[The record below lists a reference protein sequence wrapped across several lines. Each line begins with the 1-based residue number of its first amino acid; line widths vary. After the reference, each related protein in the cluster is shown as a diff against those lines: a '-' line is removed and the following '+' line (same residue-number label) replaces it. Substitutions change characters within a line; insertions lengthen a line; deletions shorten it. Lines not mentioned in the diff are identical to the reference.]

1 MGYKKRITK
10 SVVLDSASPNSA
22 LDVIIDW
29 VVNKFTTDVPDLK
42 IQKEIAYS
50 ADGYKNFPVFSDTKF
65 PVMSD
70 SDDHIS
76 APPCSKIVFI
86 GKHSNSVGL
95 CIFCYTR
102 KGRYYLDIC
111 VLPSFDMMCVTPATY
126 GDGYQNSANACN
138 YISKFLRGY
147 YGTFYYNTYLNDIP
161 TRLEW
166 DITPSSDTSAVSMS
180 IVYAGGKYGYAY
192 SINSPHTSYTHFQ
205 LAFTKQ
211 TRSASEPVASMWFIR
226 TTPGIFDIDTQYEL
240 TPGTFSPAK
249 YNFKG
254 SNVTFTDLSR
264 IDNVNDSITSHIMLL
279 SNHDYNQN
287 ITAGLHF
294 FLLWLPITTGMNTD
308 FHDRYTTYFKYTAGY
323 LPPVIANYGDKT
335 RDPVLWNCGEWFP
348 NPKEGRIFLRR
359 VEQPVTTKDY
369 TYIYRMLIPSMS
381 TPKAGTVYESGSEAY
396 MALLDNSLTYGIK
409 LA

>member
-1 MGYKKRITK
+1 MAYKKRITK

-22 LDVIIDW
+22 LDVMVDW
-29 VVNKFTTDVPDLK
+29 VVNKFITDVPDLK

-50 ADGYKNFPVFSDTKF
+50 ADGYKNFPVFSETDYF
-65 PVMSD
+65 GSV
-70 SDDHIS
+70 
-76 APPCSKIVFI
+76 PPCSKIVFV

-102 KGRYYLDIC
+102 DSRYYLDIC

-126 GDGYQNSANACN
+126 GDNYRDSANACN

-147 YGTFYYNTYLNDIP
+147 YGTSYNNSQA
-161 TRLEW
+161 RLEW
-166 DITPSSDTSAVSMS
+166 DITPSADTSAVSMS

-192 SINSPHTSYTHFQ
+192 SINSSHTAYNHFQ

-211 TRSASEPVASMWFIR
+211 TRSASEPVASMWFINQ
-226 TTPGIFDIDTQYEL
+226 TPGIFDIDTRYEL
-240 TPGTFSPAK
+240 TPGTFSPRR
-249 YNFKG
+249 YDYWT
-254 SNVTFTDLSR
+254 SYDEVFTDLSSL
-264 IDNVNDSITSHIMLL
+264 DNINDSVSSRLMLL
-279 SNHDYNQN
+279 GNH
-287 ITAGLHF
+287 TLEWSVLSGLNF
-294 FLLWLPITTGMNTD
+294 FLLWLPIIKSIDSGSVS
-308 FHDRYTTYFKYTAGY
+308 YFEWDAGY
-323 LPPVIANYGDKT
+323 LPPVIANYSDKT
-335 RDPVLWNCGEWFP
+335 RDPALWNCGEWFP
-348 NPKEGRIFLRR
+348 NPKEGRIFIRR

-396 MALLDNSLTYGIK
+396 MALLDNSLTYGIR

>member
-1 MGYKKRITK
+1 MAYKKRITK

-22 LDVIIDW
+22 LDVMIDW
-29 VVNKFTTDVPDLK
+29 IVNKFITDVPDLK

-50 ADGYKNFPVFSDTKF
+50 AEGYKNFPVFSEANYF
-65 PVMSD
+65 NSV
-70 SDDHIS
+70 
-76 APPCSKIVFI
+76 APCSKIVFI

-95 CIFCYTR
+95 CIFCYMR
-102 KGRYYLDIC
+102 DSRYYLDIC

-126 GDGYQNSANACN
+126 GDNYQNSADACN
-138 YISKFLRGY
+138 YFSKFLRGY
-147 YGTFYYNTYLNDIP
+147 YGTPLNNIQ

-166 DITPSSDTSAVSMS
+166 DITPSADTSAINMN

-192 SINSPHTSYTHFQ
+192 SINSSHTNYTHFQ

-211 TRSASEPVASMWFIR
+211 TRSASEPVGSMWFIR

-240 TPGTFSPAK
+240 TPGRFSPPRYDWFGVVA
-249 YNFKG
+249 NEI
-254 SNVTFTDLSR
+254 FTDMSSL
-264 IDNVNDSITSHIMLL
+264 DNINDSAFSRVMLL
-279 SNHDYNQN
+279 GNTNFVTHLDERKDLPS
-287 ITAGLHF
+287 GLNL
-294 FLLWLPITTGMNTD
+294 FLLWEPVTAELPYKFCG
-308 FHDRYTTYFKYTAGY
+308 YFVWRNGY
-323 LPPVIANYGDKT
+323 LPPVIANYSDKR
-335 RDPVLWNCGEWFP
+335 RDPALWNGGEWFP

-359 VEQPVTTKDY
+359 IEQPVTTKDY

-396 MALLDNSLTYGIK
+396 MALLDNALTYGIR

>member
-22 LDVIIDW
+22 LDVMVDW
-29 VVNKFTTDVPDLK
+29 VVNKFITDVPDLK

-50 ADGYKNFPVFSDTKF
+50 ADGYKNFPVFSEANYF
-65 PVMSD
+65 D
-70 SDDHIS
+70 SV
-76 APPCSKIVFI
+76 PPCSKIVFI

-95 CIFCYTR
+95 CIFCYTWNS
-102 KGRYYLDIC
+102 RYYLDIC

-126 GDGYQNSANACN
+126 GDNYQNSADACN

-147 YGTFYYNTYLNDIP
+147 KGVYYSNWPNDSQ

-166 DITPSSDTSAVSMS
+166 DITPSSDTSVVSMN

-192 SINSPHTSYTHFQ
+192 SINSSHTTYNHFQ

-240 TPGTFSPAK
+240 TPGTFSPPRYDY
-249 YNFKG
+249 YNDYNDK
-254 SNVTFTDLSR
+254 SSLFTDVSNL
-264 IDNVNDSITSHIMLL
+264 DNINDRAFSHLMLL
-279 SNHDYNQN
+279 GNNTWADRLTS
-287 ITAGLHF
+287 GLNL
-294 FLLWLPITTGMNTD
+294 FLLWLPVTGGD
-308 FHDRYTTYFKYTAGY
+308 IDYYIRYVFWIKGY

-335 RDPVLWNCGEWFP
+335 SDPALWNCGEWFP
-348 NPKEGRIFLRR
+348 QPKEGRIFLRR
-359 VEQPVTTKDY
+359 IEQPVTTKDY
-369 TYIYRMLIPSMS
+369 TYIYRMCIPSMS

-396 MALLDNSLTYGIK
+396 MALLDNSLTYGIR

>member
-1 MGYKKRITK
+1 MAYKKRITK

-22 LDVIIDW
+22 LDVMVDW
-29 VVNKFTTDVPDLK
+29 IVNKFITDVPDLK

-50 ADGYKNFPVFSDTKF
+50 ADGYKNFPVFSETDYF
-65 PVMSD
+65 GSV
-70 SDDHIS
+70 
-76 APPCSKIVFI
+76 PPCSKIVFI

-102 KGRYYLDIC
+102 DSRYYLDIC

-126 GDGYQNSANACN
+126 GDNYRDSADACN

-147 YGTFYYNTYLNDIP
+147 KNGNIQM
-161 TRLEW
+161 RLTW
-166 DITPSSDTSAVSMS
+166 DITPSADTSVINMN

-192 SINSPHTSYTHFQ
+192 SINSSHTTYTHFQ

-211 TRSASEPVASMWFIR
+211 TRSASEPVASMWFINK
-226 TTPGIFDIDTQYEL
+226 TPGIFDIDTQYEL
-240 TPGTFSPAK
+240 TPGRFSPPGYDYRTSYDEA
-249 YNFKG
+249 
-254 SNVTFTDLSR
+254 FTDMSSL
-264 IDNVNDSITSHIMLL
+264 DNINDSVSSRLMLL
-279 SNHDYNQN
+279 GNNTS
-287 ITAGLHF
+287 AWGVVSGLNL
-294 FLLWLPITTGMNTD
+294 FLLWLPIIKSIDSGSIS
-308 FHDRYTTYFKYTAGY
+308 YFEWNNGY

-335 RDPVLWNCGEWFP
+335 RDPALWTCGEWFP

-359 VEQPVTTKDY
+359 IEQPVTTKDY
-369 TYIYRMLIPSMS
+369 TYIYRMCIPSMS

-396 MALLDNSLTYGIK
+396 MALLDNSLTYGIR

>member
-22 LDVIIDW
+22 LDVMIDW
-29 VVNKFTTDVPDLK
+29 IVNKFITDVPDLK

-50 ADGYKNFPVFSDTKF
+50 ADGYKNFPVFSETDYSGS
-65 PVMSD
+65 V
-70 SDDHIS
+70 
-76 APPCSKIVFI
+76 PPCSKIVFV

-102 KGRYYLDIC
+102 GSRYYLDIC

-126 GDGYQNSANACN
+126 GDGYQNNANACN

-147 YGTFYYNTYLNDIP
+147 YGSTYYGTSLNNIQ
-161 TRLEW
+161 TRQEW
-166 DITPSSDTSAVSMS
+166 DITPSVDTSAINMS
-180 IVYAGGKYGYAY
+180 IVYAGGNYGYAY
-192 SINSPHTSYTHFQ
+192 SINSSHTTYNHFQ
-205 LAFTKQ
+205 VAFTKQ
-211 TRSASEPVASMWFIR
+211 TRSASEPVASMWLIR

-249 YNFKG
+249 YNFD
-254 SNVTFTDLSR
+254 NPEAIFTDLSQ
-264 IDNVNDSITSHIMLL
+264 IDNVNDSIAAHIMLL
-279 SNHDYNQN
+279 SNSTDYKAKN
-287 ITAGLHF
+287 INAGLHF
-294 FLLWLPITTGMNTD
+294 FLLWLPITKGIPANYD
-308 FHDRYTTYFKYTAGY
+308 YASYFSYEKGY

-335 RDPVLWNCGEWFP
+335 RDPALWNSGEWFP
-348 NPKEGRIFLRR
+348 NPRDGRIFLRR
-359 VEQPVTTKDY
+359 IEQPVTTKDY

-381 TPKAGTVYESGSEAY
+381 TPKAGTVYESGSGAY
-396 MALLDNSLTYGIK
+396 MALLDNALTYGIR

>member
-1 MGYKKRITK
+1 MNNMAYKKRITK

-22 LDVIIDW
+22 LDVMIDW
-29 VVNKFTTDVPDLK
+29 IVNKFITDVPDLK

-50 ADGYKNFPVFSDTKF
+50 AEGYKKFPVFSETNYMGS
-65 PVMSD
+65 V
-70 SDDHIS
+70 
-76 APPCSKIVFI
+76 PPCSKIVFI

-102 KGRYYLDIC
+102 DSRYYLDIC

-126 GDGYQNSANACN
+126 GDGYQNSAEACD
-138 YISKFLRGY
+138 YFSKFLRGY
-147 YGTFYYNTYLNDIP
+147 YGTSAGGVGNLNNIQ

-166 DITPSSDTSAVSMS
+166 DITPTGDTSAIKMN

-192 SINSPHTSYTHFQ
+192 SINSSYTSYNHFQ

-211 TRSASEPVASMWFIR
+211 TRSASEPVSSMWFMR

-240 TPGTFSPAK
+240 TPGTFSPAT
-249 YNFKG
+249 YNFDVDG
-254 SNVTFTDLSR
+254 ATFTDMSQT
-264 IDNVNDSITSHIMLL
+264 DNVNDSIAAHIMLL
-279 SNHDYNQN
+279 SNYHNKQWVN
-287 ITAGLHF
+287 AGLHF
-294 FLLWLPITTGMNTD
+294 FLLWLPITEEID
-308 FHDRYTTYFKYTAGY
+308 HDRYTAYFRWKDGSGYDNGY
-323 LPPVIANYGDKT
+323 LPPVIENYSDKT
-335 RDPVLWNCGEWFP
+335 RDPALWNSGEWFP
-348 NPKEGRIFLRR
+348 DPKEGRIFLRR

-369 TYIYRMLIPSMS
+369 TYIYRMLIPSVS

-396 MALLDNSLTYGIK
+396 MALLDKSLTYGIK

>member
-1 MGYKKRITK
+1 MAYKKRIMK

-22 LDVIIDW
+22 LDVMTDW
-29 VVNKFTTDVPDLK
+29 IVNKFITDVPDLK

-50 ADGYKNFPVFSDTKF
+50 ADGYKNFPVFSETNYF
-65 PVMSD
+65 GSV
-70 SDDHIS
+70 
-76 APPCSKIVFI
+76 APCSKIVFI

-95 CIFCYTR
+95 CIFCYTGG
-102 KGRYYLDIC
+102 GRYYLDIC
-111 VLPSFDMMCVTPATY
+111 VLPSFDMMCVTPATF

-138 YISKFLRGY
+138 YFSKYLRGY
-147 YGTFYYNTYLNDIP
+147 NNFNIQ

-166 DITPSSDTSAVSMS
+166 DITPSGDTSAINMS

-192 SINSPHTSYTHFQ
+192 SINSLHTSYTHFQ

-240 TPGTFSPAK
+240 TPGRFSPPR
-249 YNFKG
+249 YDYQTDT
-254 SNVTFTDLSR
+254 SEVFTDVSSL
-264 IDNVNDSITSHIMLL
+264 DNINDSVSSRLMLL
-279 SNHDYNQN
+279 GNASW
-287 ITAGLHF
+287 IPGMVSGLHF
-294 FLLWLPITTGMNTD
+294 FLLWEPVTGSIPEGYI
-308 FHDRYTTYFKYTAGY
+308 RYFEWSNGY
-323 LPPVIANYGDKT
+323 LPPVIENYSDKK
-335 RDPVLWNCGEWFP
+335 RDPALWNSGEWFP

-359 VEQPVTTKDY
+359 IEQPVTTKDY
-369 TYIYRMLIPSMS
+369 TYIYRMLIPSLS

-396 MALLDNSLTYGIK
+396 MTLLDNALTYGIK

>member
-22 LDVIIDW
+22 LDVMIDW
-29 VVNKFTTDVPDLK
+29 IVNKFITDVPDLK

-50 ADGYKNFPVFSDTKF
+50 ADGYKNFPVFSEANYF
-65 PVMSD
+65 D
-70 SDDHIS
+70 SV
-76 APPCSKIVFI
+76 PPCSKIVFI

-95 CIFCYTR
+95 CIFCYML
-102 KGRYYLDIC
+102 KSRYYLDIC

-126 GDGYQNSANACN
+126 GDNYRDSAYACN

-147 YGTFYYNTYLNDIP
+147 YGVHYSTWPNDSQ

-166 DITPSSDTSAVSMS
+166 NITPSADTSAITMS

-192 SINSPHTSYTHFQ
+192 SINSSHTNYTHFQ

-240 TPGTFSPAK
+240 TPGTFSPPRYD
-249 YNFKG
+249 YNTD
-254 SNVTFTDLSR
+254 NTEVFTKMSSL
-264 IDNVNDSITSHIMLL
+264 DNINDSVASHLMLL
-279 SNHDYNQN
+279 GNSTYIDHL
-287 ITAGLHF
+287 TSGLNL
-294 FLLWLPITTGMNTD
+294 FLLWLPVTGGIIKNLIEN
-308 FHDRYTTYFKYTAGY
+308 FVRYIFWQDGY
-323 LPPVIANYGDKT
+323 LPPVLANYSDKT
-335 RDPVLWNCGEWFP
+335 RDPALWNCGEWFP

-359 VEQPVTTKDY
+359 IEQPVTTKDY
-369 TYIYRMLIPSMS
+369 TYIYRMCIPSMS
-381 TPKAGTVYESGSEAY
+381 TPKAGTVYESGSEVY
-396 MALLDNSLTYGIK
+396 MTLLDNALTYGIR

>member
-22 LDVIIDW
+22 LDVMVDW
-29 VVNKFTTDVPDLK
+29 VVNKFITDVPDLK

-50 ADGYKNFPVFSDTKF
+50 AEGYKKFPVFSDTDYLGKGS
-65 PVMSD
+65 V
-70 SDDHIS
+70 
-76 APPCSKIVFI
+76 PPCSKIVFI

-102 KGRYYLDIC
+102 DSRYYLDIC

-126 GDGYQNSANACN
+126 GDNYQDNADACN
-138 YISKFLRGY
+138 YFSKFLRGY
-147 YGTFYYNTYLNDIP
+147 YGVNHYGTSLNNIQ

-166 DITPSSDTSAVSMS
+166 DITPSSDTSAVNMS

-192 SINSPHTSYTHFQ
+192 SINSSHTSYNHFH

-211 TRSASEPVASMWFIR
+211 TRSASEPVSSMWFIR

-249 YNFKG
+249 YDF
-254 SNVTFTDLSR
+254 SNARAIFTDLSR
-264 IDNVNDSITSHIMLL
+264 IDNVNDSIAPHIMLL
-279 SNHDYNQN
+279 SNHIDYNAKDIN
-287 ITAGLHF
+287 AGLHF
-294 FLLWLPITTGMNTD
+294 FLLWLPNTKID
-308 FHDRYTTYFKYTAGY
+308 NSYDYALYFRYEKGY
-323 LPPVIANYGDKT
+323 LPPVIANFSDKT
-335 RDPVLWNCGEWFP
+335 RDPALWNCGEWFP

-396 MALLDNSLTYGIK
+396 MALLDNSLTYGIR